1 MSEISEQL
9 QPLRRTDISSV
20 SKIWNTT
27 RLFCIHLARLQ
38 TKTTKIFTGLHIQ
51 HAVLVFFYKNLQT
64 KSYAVETSLSG
75 PIVTFS
81 GSNEKIFPYCFKKY
95 FFSFPGFQIW
105 VFCEAMN
112 LNNQSL
118 VPRPSNVD
126 FLKEKHYLSMSVR
139 CCYGWRVKALPKIPV
154 RISVPATE

>member
-27 RLFCIHLARLQ
+27 RLFCILSQIANKNHKDIYRLAH
-38 TKTTKIFTGLHIQ
+38 TTCCF
-51 HAVLVFFYKNLQT
+51 VFFYKNLQT

-118 VPRPSNVD
+118 VPRPSNMD
-126 FLKEKHYLSMSVR
+126 FLKEKHYLSMSVW

>member
-1 MSEISEQL
+1 MNSYNRYGEPTSQVSLKFEIQHVCFAS
-9 QPLRRTDISSV
+9 
-20 SKIWNTT
+20 
-27 RLFCIHLARLQ
+27 LARLQ

-51 HAVLVFFYKNLQT
+51 HAVLFFFYKNLQT

-139 CCYGWRVKALPKIPV
+139 CCYG
-154 RISVPATE
+154 